1 MTERHHFF
9 HKKRAISLLSQE
21 GATSFLCMGRCKSLG
36 SFKTFFD
43 MHLNYL
49 GPFFLHPE
57 SPQGAP
63 LGAVAAADGLMD
75 LTSFVHWY
83 SLTFIVHRMH
93 TATSTEEVLGRE
105 NSSHQYR
112 ERRLKSRRKEPGK
125 QGFLWEQTSSS
136 LGWEPKRDSEN
147 QNDKGKT

>member
-1 MTERHHFF
+1 MSYLQVLQNLKRAVTKRLEIIQIIFFIQTTITIFLLGCSQWHPTPVLLPGKSHGQRSLVGCSPWCLKELDTTERHHFF

-75 LTSFVHWY
+75 LTSFVH
-83 SLTFIVHRMH
+83 
-93 TATSTEEVLGRE
+93 
-105 NSSHQYR
+105 
-112 ERRLKSRRKEPGK
+112 
-125 QGFLWEQTSSS
+125 
-136 LGWEPKRDSEN
+136 
-147 QNDKGKT
+147 